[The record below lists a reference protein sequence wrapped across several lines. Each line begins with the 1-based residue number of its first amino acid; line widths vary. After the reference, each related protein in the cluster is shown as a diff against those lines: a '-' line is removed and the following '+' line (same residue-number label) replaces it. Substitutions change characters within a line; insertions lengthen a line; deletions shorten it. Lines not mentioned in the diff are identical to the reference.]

1 MPFDKHLGASGARQL
16 QLARAVAKQ
25 YVQVES
31 SPPVFEVLDPGRQ
44 ATLRAW
50 VDTLIPPEDPWP
62 AASERGV
69 AEYIDNGAA
78 GAGELRRM
86 LVEAVDAIEREA
98 EQRGDAFATAD
109 LDRRV
114 EILGAYEAANP
125 ADAAILLELTFE
137 GYYRDRLVA
146 HQVERQ
152 TGFRVAGPL
161 TGIPTEAFDES
172 WVDEVKQRPP
182 HYLEVDTEVKA

>member
-25 YVQVES
+25 YVPVES
-31 SPPVFEVLDPGRQ
+31 SPPRFEVLDPPRQ

-50 VDTLIPPEDPWP
+50 VDTLIPGEDPWP

-78 GAGELRRM
+78 GSGELRRM
-86 LVEAVDAIEREA
+86 LVEAVDAIERQA
-98 EQRGDAFATAD
+98 GDSGDAFASAE

-114 EILGAYEAANP
+114 EVLAAYESDHA

-146 HQVERQ
+146 HVVERQ
-152 TGFRVAGPL
+152 TGFRVSGPL
-161 TGIPTEAFDES
+161 AGIPTEPFDES
-172 WVDEVKQRPP
+172 WLGEIKERPP
-182 HYLEVDTEVKA
+182 HYLEVDA

>member
-25 YVQVES
+25 YVPVES
-31 SPPVFEVLDPGRQ
+31 SPPRFEVLDPVRQ
-44 ATLRAW
+44 TTLRAW
-50 VDTLIPPEDPWP
+50 VDTLIPAEDPWP

-78 GAGELRRM
+78 GSGELRRM
-86 LVEAVDAIEREA
+86 LVEAVDGLEREA
-98 EQRGDAFATAD
+98 GDEEFATAD

-114 EILGAYEAANP
+114 EILARYAEAHG

-146 HQVERQ
+146 HLVERQ
-152 TGFRVAGPL
+152 TGFRVSGPL
-161 TGIPTEAFDES
+161 AGIPTEVFDES
-172 WVDEVKQRPP
+172 WVDEVMARPS
-182 HYLEVDTEVKA
+182 HYLEVDA

>member
-25 YVQVES
+25 YVPVES
-31 SPPVFEVLDPGRQ
+31 RPPRFEVLDPVRQ

-50 VDTLIPPEDPWP
+50 VDTLIPAEDPWP
-62 AASERGV
+62 AASERGI

-78 GAGELRRM
+78 GSGELRRM
-86 LVEAVDAIEREA
+86 LTQAVDEIERVAGGGGE
-98 EQRGDAFATAD
+98 DFATAD

-114 EILGAYEAANP
+114 EILAAYEAEGDNA

-137 GYYRDRLVA
+137 GYYRDRIVA
-146 HQVERQ
+146 HLVERQ

-161 TGIPTEAFDES
+161 AGIPTEAFDES
-172 WVDEVKQRPP
+172 WVGEVRGRPP
-182 HYLEVDTEVKA
+182 HYLEVDA